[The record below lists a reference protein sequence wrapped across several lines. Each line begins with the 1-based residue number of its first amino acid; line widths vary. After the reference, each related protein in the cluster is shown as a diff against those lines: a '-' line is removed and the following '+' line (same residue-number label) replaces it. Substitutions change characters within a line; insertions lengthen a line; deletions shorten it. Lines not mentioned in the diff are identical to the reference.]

1 MSLPMLLGPINC
13 ASHATPRHAVRRC
26 RLSSAALRA
35 CCNATSME
43 QRMRCAACECVCMCT
58 ACALRHRCYDDS
70 VAQSRTGQRE
80 GTCRRWSRRRQAAQS
95 AASRVGCMPR
105 ATCVVCHVSC
115 AALHTECTCRRLSGG
130 QHGIGGS
137 TSGRCHTCARI
148 ACEVSLKVRRI
159 QRGNKASQAPER
171 ACGDLSTHA
180 PFTDVFGRFIAA
192 YPHVE
197 DVVVPVLGQQPAV
210 RSERCPVSARNGTRA
225 IG

>member
-1 MSLPMLLGPINC
+1 MEPPQAGSTERRGPC
-13 ASHATPRHAVRRC
+13 WLHAACHVCCVRRV
-26 RLSSAALRA
+26 
-35 CCNATSME
+35 M
-43 QRMRCAACECVCMCT
+43 QWDVC
-58 ACALRHRCYDDS
+58 D
-70 VAQSRTGQRE
+70 
-80 GTCRRWSRRRQAAQS
+80 
-95 AASRVGCMPR
+95 
-105 ATCVVCHVSC
+105 VSC

-148 ACEVSLKVRRI
+148 ACEVRLKLRRI
-159 QRGNKASQAPER
+159 QRGNKDSQAPES

-210 RSERCPVSARNGTRA
+210 RSERCPVSVHATGRARLDETGRA
-225 IG
+225 AAEGAARALHRKVRE